1 MIVLRLFGLLCVVTI
16 LGSMR
21 IITEGA
27 SNRLGSKLQT
37 YTTPLTQ
44 WTIDDAR
51 RETKNDLKIA
61 NKMLADWEKIN
72 LPMRN
77 NVAYYI
83 NRINQLNGERSKIIL
98 DLDKLINAIPAPK
111 NKSALQQRRNKS
123 QTDWGN
129 LNGDNAKIGNLL
141 DTATKNRDSAQ
152 NDVKT
157 MNQRKQMLNVL
168 IDQLKQTSPPNP
180 SGPTKPGV
188 SGGVKP
194 PNKPRTGTI
203 GPPRPPPK
211 TAKPGVFRGV
221 KPPNKPTGPPP
232 GSRNQGVL
240 GSGSGVMQPVPGY
253 EKYKFKGCWSVGNDT
268 AYPVLNK
275 MAVCGVPNISD
286 CAKRATNLNL
296 STMAYDGKGMCQAGD
311 LEYQTKTPTECY
323 NTYGQGKSWSV
334 YSTK

>member
-27 SNRLGSKLQT
+27 TNRLGSNLKT
-37 YTTPLTQ
+37 YAIPITP

-61 NKMLADWEKIN
+61 NKMLADWEKISR
-72 LPMRN
+72 PMLN

-83 NRINQLNGERSKIIL
+83 NQINQLNGERSRIRGRIDAAGKVIL

-111 NKSALQQRRNKS
+111 NKSALEQRRNKA

-129 LNGDNAKIGNLL
+129 QNGDNAKIGRSI

-168 IDQLKQTSPPNP
+168 IDQLKQSSPPPKP
-180 SGPTKPGV
+180 SGSTTQGAK
-188 SGGVKP
+188 
-194 PNKPRTGTI
+194 
-203 GPPRPPPK
+203 PPPK

-232 GSRNQGVL
+232 GARNQGVL

-296 STMAYDGKGMCQAGD
+296 ATMAYDGKGMCQAGD